1 MTIFRHRVR
10 LLRALAPAGRMLPTA
25 LFVAYAVGNLVPAAT
40 AFILARL
47 IDELRVGTGDAAF
60 SAALGPAIMFAV
72 VLLLGYVAE
81 SAITPLSYLVTGRID
96 GAVREDIARLAAG
109 AERIDTLEGP
119 AAQGL
124 IREVSADRS
133 RGVDATTASGAIA
146 QLRWLARLL
155 GVAASCAVLVRF
167 GWWWLIP
174 LVVVPA
180 ALGQHLRAG
189 HHAELARRW
198 RLAIKGELHADVW
211 RRAAISPGE
220 GKDVRVFGFADWM
233 VRRMQHHIKEANGP
247 FWSYVLRAAT
257 DERRQWLLVVVGL
270 VPAYGIVS
278 LSAARGDTT
287 VAAQTAVF
295 AAAWSVF
302 IALSGNEDGYEIAGG
317 LRVLSATTR
326 LRRLLAAALA
336 TTAEKRPVPAATG
349 EARPP
354 VVRFER
360 VSFRYP
366 DTERLVLDELSL
378 EIRPGELIALVGM
391 NGAGKSTL
399 IKLLAGLY
407 APTSGRITVDGR
419 ELTEIGYAEWR
430 RRISVVF
437 QDFVRYHLSA
447 RDNVVLGHA
456 WREPDQ
462 AALDQ
467 AARDAG
473 FGRLLERLPAGW
485 DTPLA
490 RSRDGG
496 VDLSGGQWQQVVLAR
511 ALYAMR
517 MGARLLVLDEPTA
530 HLDVRTEFDVF
541 NRLARIRGETST
553 LLISHRLSTVRQ
565 SDRIVLLDG
574 GKVTESG
581 THDELMALGGT
592 YAEMFT
598 IQAQRFNT
606 GYDDRIE
613 EGDVA

>member
-1 MTIFRHRVR
+1 MSTFSHRVR
-10 LLRALAPAGRMLPTA
+10 LLRALAPAGRMLPAA
-25 LFVAYAVGNLVPAAT
+25 LFGAFAVGHLVPAAT
-40 AFILARL
+40 AFVLARL
-47 IDELRVGTGDAAF
+47 IDELRTGTGDAAF
-60 SAALGPAIMFAV
+60 SAALGPAIMFAA
-72 VLLLGYVAE
+72 VLLVGYVAE
-81 SAITPLSYLVTGRID
+81 SAITPLGYLVTGRID
-96 GAVREDIARLAAG
+96 GAVRADVARLAAG
-109 AERIDTLEGP
+109 ARRIDVLEGA

-155 GVAASCAVLVRF
+155 GVAASCAVLVGF

-174 LVVVPA
+174 LVAGPA
-180 ALGQHLRAG
+180 VLGQHLRAG

-211 RRAAISPGE
+211 RRAAISPAE

-233 VRRMQHHIKEANGP
+233 VRRMQHYIKEANEP
-247 FWSYVLRAAT
+247 FWSYVLRAAA
-257 DERRQWLLVVVGL
+257 DERRQWLLVVVSL
-270 VPAYGIVS
+270 VPAYGMVS
-278 LSAARGDTT
+278 LSAADGDTT

-302 IALSGNEDGYEIAGG
+302 VALADSEDGYDIAGG
-317 LRVLSATTR
+317 LRVLSATAR
-326 LRRLLAAALA
+326 LRRLLAADPAGPA
-336 TTAEKRPVPAATG
+336 GRQPVPVFGKRPPT
-349 EARPP
+349 
-354 VVRFER
+354 VRFEG

-366 DTERLVLDELSL
+366 DSERLVLDELDL
-378 EIRPGELIALVGM
+378 EIRPGELVALVGM

-419 ELTEIGYAEWR
+419 ELTEAGHPEWR
-430 RRISVVF
+430 RRISFVF

-447 RDNVVLGHA
+447 RDNVRLGHA
-456 WREPDQ
+456 WCDQDQ
-462 AALDQ
+462 ATLDR

-473 FGRLLERLPAGW
+473 FDRLVERLPAGW

-511 ALYAMR
+511 AMYAVH
-517 MGARLLVLDEPTA
+517 MGAGLLVLDEPTA

-541 NRLARIRGETST
+541 DRLARIRGETST

-565 SDRIVLLDG
+565 SDRILLLDG
-574 GKVTESG
+574 GRVTESG